1 MRYGV
6 CNWVFGGEDL
16 AATAAF
22 LAQAGFDGVELLGD
36 LETYAGAEVNTVL
49 ADFGLSVLSLTPQNE
64 DLAHPDATVRARALD
79 YYLRLLDFAA
89 AVGAPVVS
97 CHGAVGRVRPLAD
110 YDQEYRHLLA
120 GVRSLASRG
129 AELNL
134 RLAMEVL
141 NRYESHLLNTAA
153 QAVEFVSQ
161 VGSPVVGI
169 LLDAYHMNIEESD
182 PAAGI
187 AQVGESL
194 FLFHVADSNRQ
205 AVGRGHTDF
214 LALALALRRVGYA
227 SDVVFECT
235 AAGPDPFTPVK
246 GAGWRDQARQFAT
259 ESLAQFQACLFRA
272 AEDLPPVP
280 QAAL

>member
-6 CNWVFGGEDL
+6 CNWIFGDEDL

-22 LAQAGFDGVELLGD
+22 LAQAGFDGLELKGD
-36 LETYAGAEVNTVL
+36 LQLYRPADVVDVL
-49 ADFGLSVLSLTPQNE
+49 GEHGLAVLSLTPE
-64 DLAHPDATVRARALD
+64 DVDLAHPEPRVRKEALD

-97 CHGAVGRVRPLAD
+97 CHGAVGRVRALAAIEE
-110 YDQEYRHLLA
+110 EYAYLLA
-120 GVRSLASRG
+120 GVQRIAARA

-153 QAVEFVSQ
+153 QAVQFVADVADVADVSA
-161 VGSPVVGI
+161 PNVGI
-169 LLDAYHMNIEESD
+169 LLDAYHMNIEEAD
-182 PAAGI
+182 PAAAI
-187 AQVGESL
+187 LDAGEHL

-214 LALALALRRVGYA
+214 LALMGALRRVGYA
-227 SDVVFECT
+227 GDIVIECT

-246 GAGWRDQARQFAT
+246 GPGWRDQVRHYAA
-259 ESLAQFQACLFRA
+259 ESLTTLRVFR
-272 AEDLPPVP
+272 DP
-280 QAAL
+280 